1 MTHHSQASDD
11 LDPGGEPS
19 SSITLD
25 DEQDVP
31 VGLAF
36 LRSLA
41 ARALEALAVPADAAL
56 AITLVGPDEMATL
69 KEKAL
74 GEREPTDVL
83 AFPMDDPADP
93 MPGPFVVGD
102 VVICPAVAAEQ
113 ARAAGHSLNDELATL
128 LVHGILFSNNG
139 AVSLPANNHVSRATH
154 DDDTGR
160 ECRNCQFRKF
170 QPALPRIPLF
180 TCLLDPRHQRLMFS
194 VELQHASQINRADHI
209 HIVQNEWCV

>member
-102 VVICPAVAAEQ
+102 VVMCPVVAAEQ

-128 LVHGILFSNNG
+128 LVHGILHCLGRDHATAEDEKSMFAEQADVLL
-139 AVSLPANNHVSRATH
+139 AV
-154 DDDTGR
+154 TGGTLR
-160 ECRNCQFRKF
+160 
-170 QPALPRIPLF
+170 
-180 TCLLDPRHQRLMFS
+180 
-194 VELQHASQINRADHI
+194 
-209 HIVQNEWCV
+209 